1 MIATNTFK
9 IVPWFVSAGAS
20 DHSYLMFPAVD
31 SNGRLVRPV
40 RTCTYIDEAGSEDAN
55 ATCWIENN
63 TGYGSLTHGTATDIV
78 LNSLFLNNSTK
89 GDKYLG
95 ANRTLTIKSG
105 GLIFQGNGS
114 AIGLPGGGT
123 NNGSLVLGD
132 VDHPA
137 YVWNKAFGNYTNQ
150 IWAAVSA
157 PGGFVSTYT
166 GNLELGGDQT
176 GIADEIVVAGGC
188 LALGNSEYGIQLK
201 AGLPVRVCAGATLK
215 PVAAKAIERAA
226 LRIDGSAE
234 AFGKVELSRSQICAS
249 LAVRD
254 VYESTEWD
262 DLPEG
267 TYGSSESAA
276 EFVRDDIFTGPGV
289 LRVGAAPT
297 PSGLMFMIY

>member
-1 MIATNTFK
+1 M
-9 IVPWFVSAGAS
+9 
-20 DHSYLMFPAVD
+20 
-31 SNGRLVRPV
+31 
-40 RTCTYIDEAGSEDAN
+40 
-55 ATCWIENN
+55 
-63 TGYGSLTHGTATDIV
+63 
-78 LNSLFLNNSTK
+78 
-89 GDKYLG
+89 
-95 ANRTLTIKSG
+95 
-105 GLIFQGNGS
+105 
-114 AIGLPGGGT
+114 
-123 NNGSLVLGD
+123 
-132 VDHPA
+132 
-137 YVWNKAFGNYTNQ
+137 
-150 IWAAVSA
+150 
-157 PGGFVSTYT
+157 STYT

-234 AFGKVELSRSQICAS
+234 AFGKVELSRRQICAS

-276 EFVRDDIFTGPGV
+276 GFVRDDIFTGPGV